1 MYPGRVVG
9 NATATVKHPSMR
21 GVKLLLIMALRADGR
36 TPEGDPVL
44 AVDTLGAGHGERVM
58 ITSDGLGIRE
68 LLADRTSPI
77 RWNVLGI
84 ADR

>member
-9 NATATVKHPSMR
+9 NATATVKHPSMQ
-21 GVKLLLIMALRADGR
+21 GVKLLLVMAVRGDGR

-44 AVDTLGAGHGERVM
+44 AVDTLGAGHGEKVM

-68 LLADRTSPI
+68 LLADRTSPV

-84 ADR
+84 ADP

>member
-58 ITSDGLGIRE
+58 ITSDGLGIRA
-68 LLADRTSPI
+68 LLADRTSPV